1 MNKFFE
7 KMKLNLEE
15 EKDYCN
21 NSKEYKWKDLI
32 YELFFEIRSEIL
44 GKKIEIEE
52 DEYKDNLKKT
62 SIPNLVKYIHDSIQ
76 ILVNKKIDET
86 KIKQKNDDNKYYLE
100 LNKNN
105 KNIIPLLIDE
115 KSQYENIIRKL
126 EEKERYL
133 NKIIF
138 QNNLH
143 KDAMDIKI
151 GELMEIEEEF
161 EEMKTKLKYD
171 KGHFLENDRK
181 DNEIIILRRENS
193 NLKQSITKLEE
204 EILNFKKEI
213 ENNKNEIN
221 NLKDEIKKL
230 KIKMKDLKIQNE
242 NLKANNINININNI
256 TGANNKNEISSN
268 NNINNMAFRE
278 GHFLKKNIYPN
289 KIFAYQ
295 KIKNKILNIKKHND
309 ENMNNTRIESLEKVK
324 SDIMKKYFIA
334 SKIYRN
340 NSLINNSFKTNHFIY
355 GQNNL
360 GNNIDQ
366 NNSQIQNFKSKVNNN
381 IIRKVISPSR
391 DNNIRSISSKSKKNN
406 KFNFINGYSNHS

>member
-1 MNKFFE
+1 M
-7 KMKLNLEE
+7 
-15 EKDYCN
+15 
-21 NSKEYKWKDLI
+21 
-32 YELFFEIRSEIL
+32 
-44 GKKIEIEE
+44 
-52 DEYKDNLKKT
+52 
-62 SIPNLVKYIHDSIQ
+62 Q
-76 ILVNKKIDET
+76 
-86 KIKQKNDDNKYYLE
+86 
-100 LNKNN
+100 
-105 KNIIPLLIDE
+105 
-115 KSQYENIIRKL
+115 
-126 EEKERYL
+126 
-133 NKIIF
+133 
-138 QNNLH
+138 
-143 KDAMDIKI
+143 
-151 GELMEIEEEF
+151 
-161 EEMKTKLKYD
+161 
-171 KGHFLENDRK
+171 
-181 DNEIIILRRENS
+181 
-193 NLKQSITKLEE
+193 
-204 EILNFKKEI
+204 
-213 ENNKNEIN
+213 
-221 NLKDEIKKL
+221 DEIKKL

-268 NNINNMAFRE
+268 NNINNMSFRE

-324 SDIMKKYFIA
+324 SDMMNKYFIA

-366 NNSQIQNFKSKVNNN
+366 NNSQIQNKSKVNNN

-391 DNNIRSISSKSKKNN
+391 DNNIRSISYKSKKNN